1 MGVLLNDPVQRA
13 TAGRMKVPGYKIQL
27 TNIKIFISQNLYM
40 SRRRITLRQLE
51 TFATV
56 ARLGSFSRA
65 AEALHLT
72 QPAVSIQIRQLT
84 ETVGMPLFDQA
95 GRSLRLTAAGEELL
109 TTTRNLDDIWN
120 RFESTIDALRGL
132 KRGTLRVALVT
143 TAKYFLPRMLGA
155 FCKRYP
161 DISIELEIANRDR
174 VVERLRHNEDD
185 LYVMS
190 YPPEDL
196 DIVVHPFLDNEM
208 VVLAPRGHWAA
219 ERRLS
224 LAELAGEPF
233 LLREPGSGSRRAI
246 DDFARQ
252 AGVKLRVRLAL
263 GSNEALLELAGTGMG
278 LAVISRHALGERL
291 EGEGLVIL
299 DVEGFPLHRPWNL
312 VHLRHKI
319 LPVPARAFLDEMLAA
334 SPGTLPG
341 QP

>member
-1 MGVLLNDPVQRA
+1 
-13 TAGRMKVPGYKIQL
+13 
-27 TNIKIFISQNLYM
+27 M

-72 QPAVSIQIRQLT
+72 QPAVSIQIRQLS

-95 GRSLRLTAAGEELL
+95 GRSPRLTAAGEELL
-109 TTTRNLDDIWN
+109 ATTRSLDDVWN
-120 RFESTIDALRGL
+120 GFESAIDALRGL

-219 ERRLS
+219 ERRVS
-224 LAELAGEPF
+224 LTELAGEPF

-252 AGVKLRVRLAL
+252 AGVSLRVRLAL

-278 LAVISRHALGERL
+278 LAVISRHALGDRL
-291 EGEGLVIL
+291 EVEGLVVL

-312 VHLRHKI
+312 VHLRNKI

-334 SPGTLPG
+334 SRASRSG

>member
-1 MGVLLNDPVQRA
+1 
-13 TAGRMKVPGYKIQL
+13 
-27 TNIKIFISQNLYM
+27 M

-51 TFATV
+51 TFAAV

-72 QPAVSIQIRQLT
+72 QPAVSIQIRQLA

-95 GRSLRLTAAGEELL
+95 GRTLRLTAAGDELL
-109 TTTRNLDDIWN
+109 ATTRRLDDVWN
-120 RFESTIDALRGL
+120 RFESAIDELRGL
-132 KRGTLRVALVT
+132 KRGKLRVALVT

-174 VVERLRHNEDD
+174 VVERLRNNEDD

-190 YPPEDL
+190 YPPDDL

-219 ERRLS
+219 ERRVS
-224 LAELAGEPF
+224 LAELGNEPF
-233 LLREPGSGSRRAI
+233 LLREPDSGSRRAI

-291 EGEGLVIL
+291 DGEGLVIL

-312 VHLRHKI
+312 VHLRQKL
-319 LPVPARAFLDEMLAA
+319 LPVPARAFLDEMLASSSGA
-334 SPGTLPG
+334 LPG
-341 QP
+341 QA

>member
-1 MGVLLNDPVQRA
+1 
-13 TAGRMKVPGYKIQL
+13 
-27 TNIKIFISQNLYM
+27 M

-72 QPAVSIQIRQLT
+72 QPAVSIQIRQLA

-95 GRSLRLTAAGEELL
+95 GRTPRLTAAGEELL
-109 TTTRNLDDIWN
+109 TTTRSLDDVWN
-120 RFESTIDALRGL
+120 RFESAIDALRGL

-219 ERRLS
+219 ERRVS

-246 DDFARQ
+246 DDFARE
-252 AGVKLRVRLAL
+252 AGVGLRVRLAL

-278 LAVISRHALGERL
+278 LAVISRHALGDRL
-291 EGEGLVIL
+291 EVEGLVIL
-299 DVEGFPLHRPWNL
+299 DVAGFPLHRPWNL
-312 VHLRHKI
+312 VHLRNKI
-319 LPVPARAFLDEMLAA
+319 LPVPARAFLDEMLSSSSGAL
-334 SPGTLPG
+334 SP

>member
-1 MGVLLNDPVQRA
+1 
-13 TAGRMKVPGYKIQL
+13 
-27 TNIKIFISQNLYM
+27 M

-72 QPAVSIQIRQLT
+72 QPAVSIQVRQLT
-84 ETVGMPLFDQA
+84 DTVGMPLFDQA
-95 GRSLRLTAAGEELL
+95 GRSLRLTPAGEELL
-109 TTTRNLDDIWN
+109 ATTRSLDDVWN
-120 RFESTIDALRGL
+120 GFESAIDALRGL

-208 VVLAPRGHWAA
+208 VILAPRGHWAA
-219 ERRLS
+219 ERSVS
-224 LAELAGEPF
+224 LAELAGESF

-252 AGVKLRVRLAL
+252 AGVTLRVRLAL

-278 LAVISRHALGERL
+278 MAVISRHALGDRL

-299 DVEGFPLHRPWNL
+299 DVDGFPLHRPWNL
-312 VHLRHKI
+312 VHLRNKI

-334 SPGTLPG
+334 SRATLSG
-341 QP
+341 QA

>member
-1 MGVLLNDPVQRA
+1 
-13 TAGRMKVPGYKIQL
+13 
-27 TNIKIFISQNLYM
+27 M

-72 QPAVSIQIRQLT
+72 QPAVSIQVRQLT
-84 ETVGMPLFDQA
+84 DTVGMPLFDQA
-95 GRSLRLTAAGEELL
+95 GRSLRLTPAGEELL
-109 TTTRNLDDIWN
+109 ATTRSLDDVWN
-120 RFESTIDALRGL
+120 GFESAIDALRGL

-208 VVLAPRGHWAA
+208 VILAPRGHWAA
-219 ERRLS
+219 ERRVS
-224 LAELAGEPF
+224 LTELAGEPF

-252 AGVKLRVRLAL
+252 AGVALRVRLAL

-278 LAVISRHALGERL
+278 LAVISRHALGDRL

-299 DVEGFPLHRPWNL
+299 DVDGFPLHRPWNL
-312 VHLRHKI
+312 VHLRNKI

-334 SPGTLPG
+334 SRATLSG
-341 QP
+341 QA

>member
-1 MGVLLNDPVQRA
+1 
-13 TAGRMKVPGYKIQL
+13 
-27 TNIKIFISQNLYM
+27 M

-51 TFATV
+51 SFAAV

-72 QPAVSIQIRQLT
+72 QPAVSIQVRQLA

-95 GRSLRLTAAGEELL
+95 GRTLRLTAAGEELL
-109 TTTRNLDDIWN
+109 ATTRSLDDVWN
-120 RFESTIDALRGL
+120 RFESAIDALRGL
-132 KRGTLRVALVT
+132 KRGKLRVALVT

-174 VVERLRHNEDD
+174 VVERLRNNEDD

-190 YPPEDL
+190 YPPDDL

-219 ERRLS
+219 GRRVS
-224 LAELAGEPF
+224 LAELGEEPF

-252 AGVKLRVRLAL
+252 AGVRLRVRLAL

-291 EGEGLVIL
+291 DGEGLVIL

-312 VHLRHKI
+312 VHLRQKL
-319 LPVPARAFLDEMLAA
+319 LPVPARAFLDEMLASSSGA
-334 SPGTLPG
+334 LSGPA
-341 QP
+341 

>member
-1 MGVLLNDPVQRA
+1 
-13 TAGRMKVPGYKIQL
+13 
-27 TNIKIFISQNLYM
+27 
-40 SRRRITLRQLE
+40 
-51 TFATV
+51 
-56 ARLGSFSRA
+56 
-65 AEALHLT
+65 
-72 QPAVSIQIRQLT
+72 
-84 ETVGMPLFDQA
+84 
-95 GRSLRLTAAGEELL
+95 
-109 TTTRNLDDIWN
+109 
-120 RFESTIDALRGL
+120 
-132 KRGTLRVALVT
+132 
-143 TAKYFLPRMLGA
+143 MLGA

-196 DIVVHPFLDNEM
+196 DIVVHPFLDNEL
-208 VVLAPRGHWAA
+208 VLLAPRGHWAA
-219 ERRLS
+219 ERRVS

-252 AGVKLRVRLAL
+252 AGVSLRVRLAL

-278 LAVISRHALGERL
+278 LAVISRHALGDRL
-291 EGEGLVIL
+291 EVEGLVVL

-312 VHLRHKI
+312 VHLRNKI

-334 SPGTLPG
+334 AHASRSG

>member
-1 MGVLLNDPVQRA
+1 
-13 TAGRMKVPGYKIQL
+13 
-27 TNIKIFISQNLYM
+27 M

-72 QPAVSIQIRQLT
+72 QPAVSIQVRQLT
-84 ETVGMPLFDQA
+84 DTVGMPLFDQA
-95 GRSLRLTAAGEELL
+95 GRSLRLTPAGEELL
-109 TTTRNLDDIWN
+109 ATTRSLDDVWN
-120 RFESTIDALRGL
+120 GFESAIDALRGL

-208 VVLAPRGHWAA
+208 VILAPRGHWAA
-219 ERRLS
+219 ERRVS
-224 LAELAGEPF
+224 LAELAGESF

-252 AGVKLRVRLAL
+252 AGVTLRVRLAL

-278 LAVISRHALGERL
+278 LAVISRHALGDRL

-312 VHLRHKI
+312 VHLRNKI

-334 SPGTLPG
+334 SRATLSGP
-341 QP
+341 P

>member
-1 MGVLLNDPVQRA
+1 
-13 TAGRMKVPGYKIQL
+13 
-27 TNIKIFISQNLYM
+27 M

-51 TFATV
+51 TFAAV

-72 QPAVSIQIRQLT
+72 QPAVSIQIRQLA

-95 GRSLRLTAAGEELL
+95 GRALRLSAAGEELL
-109 TTTRNLDDIWN
+109 ATTRRLDDVWN
-120 RFESTIDALRGL
+120 RFESAIDELRGL
-132 KRGTLRVALVT
+132 KRGKLRVALVT

-174 VVERLRHNEDD
+174 VVERLRNNEDD

-190 YPPEDL
+190 YPPDDL

-219 ERRLS
+219 GRPVS
-224 LAELAGEPF
+224 LAELGEEPF

-252 AGVKLRVRLAL
+252 SGVKLRVRLAL

-291 EGEGLVIL
+291 DGEGLVIL

-312 VHLRHKI
+312 VHLRQKV

-334 SPGTLPG
+334 SSGTLPE
-341 QP
+341 QV

>member
-1 MGVLLNDPVQRA
+1 MRNLTFKQFRA
-13 TAGRMKVPGYKIQL
+13 
-27 TNIKIFISQNLYM
+27 
-40 SRRRITLRQLE
+40 
-51 TFATV
+51 V
-56 ARLGSFSRA
+56 ARIAADGKVVSAAKHLG
-65 AEALHLT
+65 LT
-72 QPAVSIQIRQLT
+72 APAVTLQIQAIEDEL
-84 ETVGMPLFDQA
+84 GMPLFDQA
-95 GRSLRLTAAGEELL
+95 GRNPRLTAAGEELL
-109 TTTRNLDDIWN
+109 ATTRSLDDVWN
-120 RFESTIDALRGL
+120 GFESAIDALRGL

-219 ERRLS
+219 ERRVS

-252 AGVKLRVRLAL
+252 AGVTLRVRLAL

-278 LAVISRHALGERL
+278 LAVISRHALGDRL
-291 EGEGLVIL
+291 EVEGLVVL

-312 VHLRHKI
+312 VHLRNKI
-319 LPVPARAFLDEMLAA
+319 LPVPARAFLDEMRAA
-334 SPGTLPG
+334 SRPLPSG
-341 QP
+341 SPDA